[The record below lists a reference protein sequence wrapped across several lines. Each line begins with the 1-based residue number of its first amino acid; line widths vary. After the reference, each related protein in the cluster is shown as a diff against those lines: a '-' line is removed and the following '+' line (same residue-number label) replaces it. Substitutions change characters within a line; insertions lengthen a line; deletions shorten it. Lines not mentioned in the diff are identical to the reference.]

1 MNLWLL
7 EVAMCGKC
15 RSSHFQSEEGSK
27 KLKNW
32 VVGGGGGE
40 KNFRTG
46 GEVYRLFFFR
56 GGGLLL
62 GGGLYTITCH
72 NADRRYSVTTEQ
84 ETTLFTKLITITV
97 K

>member
-27 KLKNW
+27 KLENW
-32 VVGGGGGE
+32 RGRLKKFKDWGGR
-40 KNFRTG
+40 FTD
-46 GEVYRLFFFR
+46 YFFFR

-84 ETTLFTKLITITV
+84 ETLFTKLITITV

>member
-1 MNLWLL
+1 
-7 EVAMCGKC
+7 MCGKC

-32 VVGGGGGE
+32 VVGGGGAG
-40 KNFRTG
+40 KKILGRG
-46 GEVYRLFFFR
+46 GGFTDFFFR
-56 GGGLLL
+56 GSTFT